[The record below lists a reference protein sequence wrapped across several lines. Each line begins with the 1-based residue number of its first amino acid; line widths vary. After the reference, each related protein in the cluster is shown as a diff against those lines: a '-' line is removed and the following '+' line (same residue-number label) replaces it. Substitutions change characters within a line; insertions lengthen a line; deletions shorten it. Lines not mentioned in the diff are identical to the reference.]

1 MSTRRLSMLPYAPS
15 FNRSLR
21 GFTLMEML
29 VIIAIIGVLAAIM
42 LPKLQ
47 GSSYVASAKQVDEFF
62 NASANNWRLANQT
75 CGTSTDVAGSTL
87 VASPSAANSLGLII
101 NGSAYLNGA
110 YQGCYNSSG
119 VVPLIGKATGNPTD
133 GFRVGGYLVSWSG
146 GGGGIPITF
155 SVTVPTDIA
164 IILYRQYSSASGARN
179 ATSLPGGDATDQKFR
194 FTNPSG
200 GNTTVTYFVY

>member
-1 MSTRRLSMLPYAPS
+1 MHSYTTFSRR
-15 FNRSLR
+15 NLR
-21 GFTLMEML
+21 GFTLIEML
-29 VIIAIIGVLAAIM
+29 VIIAIIGVLVAIM

-47 GSSYVASAKQVDEFF
+47 GSSYAASAKQIDEFF
-62 NASANNWRLANQT
+62 NSAANNWRLANQT
-75 CGTSTDVAGSTL
+75 CGTSTDVSGSTL
-87 VASPSAANSLGLII
+87 VATPSTANSLGLVI
-101 NGSAYLNGA
+101 NGSAYLNST

-119 VVPLIGKATGNPTD
+119 VVPLIGKATGNPTE

-146 GGGGIPITF
+146 GGGAPLAF
-155 SVTVPTDIA
+155 SVAMPTDIA

-179 ATSLPGGDATDQKFR
+179 VTVLPAGDNSDQKFR